1 VRAILWLVGG
11 FILLERLPQQP
22 DQPVQS
28 TTTQEMWKSVREP
41 GIDAGLARAMTR
53 VPDADELFE
62 TALASLLD
70 ALAPTATGRR
80 SRATRR
86 G

>member
-1 VRAILWLVGG
+1 
-11 FILLERLPQQP
+11 
-22 DQPVQS
+22 
-28 TTTQEMWKSVREP
+28 MWKSVREP

-70 ALAPTATGRR
+70 ALVPTATGRR